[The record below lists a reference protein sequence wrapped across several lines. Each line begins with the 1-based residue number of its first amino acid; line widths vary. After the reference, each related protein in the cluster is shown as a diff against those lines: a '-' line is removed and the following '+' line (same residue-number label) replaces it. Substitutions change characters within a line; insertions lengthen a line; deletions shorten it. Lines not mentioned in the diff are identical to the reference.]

1 MALQHSPRIVAD
13 SSLVLCLDAAN
24 RQSYPGSGTVWTN
37 LINGSF
43 NAALPATV
51 SYNSSYN
58 GSLFLR
64 NSQSGSVAWNNNGI
78 TSDFTIDSSMTI
90 LSAAGTTNASAMFQ
104 NEAYLTRGFR
114 SGFIPSTMRYQFWNS
129 ESIPSG
135 TPNTFTL
142 LTPNS
147 SITYGVPVNIT
158 LSFNTTTSAASI
170 FLNGRASTSIAGR
183 NFTPP
188 TGSSNLTFNASQNST
203 ETQILLHSLKIY
215 NRALT
220 EAEILQNYNATK
232 GRYNL

>member
-1 MALQHSPRIVAD
+1 MSAAAGPDIIESG
-13 SSLVLCLDAAN
+13 LVVCLDAGN
-24 RQSYPGSGTVWTN
+24 RVSYPGSGTTWTN
-37 LINGSF
+37 LTNRSF
-43 NAALPATV
+43 NATLPATV

-64 NSQSGSVAWNNNGI
+64 NSQTGSVAWNNNGI

-90 LSAAGTTNASAMFQ
+90 LSAAGTTNANAMFQ
-104 NEAYLTRGFR
+104 NEVYQTRGFR
-114 SGFIPSTMRYQFWNS
+114 SGFIPSTRRYNFWNS
-129 ESIPSG
+129 ESSPPG
-135 TPNTFTL
+135 TPNTFSL
-142 LTPNS
+142 VTPNS

-170 FLNGRASTSIAGR
+170 FLNGRVSTSITGR

-215 NRALT
+215 NRALSD
-220 EAEILQNYNATK
+220 AELLQNYNATK
-232 GRYNL
+232 SRYLL